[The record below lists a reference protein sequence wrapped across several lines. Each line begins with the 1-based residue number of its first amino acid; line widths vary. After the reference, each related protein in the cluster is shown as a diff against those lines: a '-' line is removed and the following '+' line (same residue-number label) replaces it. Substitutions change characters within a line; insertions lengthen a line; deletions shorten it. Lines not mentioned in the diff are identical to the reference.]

1 VVTIGE
7 SGETGRAE
15 MVSCLLD
22 WRANPELRG
31 MDKEFKACDNAL
43 GWAQRNGYVKVLRT
57 IGMHMLR
64 RDASNVVQE
73 APKMPSNVVPT
84 YESSAFMTS
93 FAL

>member
-1 VVTIGE
+1 MVTIGE

-43 GWAQRNGYVKVLRT
+43 G
-57 IGMHMLR
+57 
-64 RDASNVVQE
+64 
-73 APKMPSNVVPT
+73 
-84 YESSAFMTS
+84 
-93 FAL
+93 

>member
-1 VVTIGE
+1 MHKNYSDDGGLQYLSRFAVTKSGLAGVAGEFCERERMHATSSCCYERWLSCVVTIGE

-43 GWAQRNGYVKVLRT
+43 G
-57 IGMHMLR
+57 
-64 RDASNVVQE
+64 
-73 APKMPSNVVPT
+73 
-84 YESSAFMTS
+84 
-93 FAL
+93 